1 MNTRTPDGLPGHAPT
16 PDATSPPT
24 SPLARP
30 VKPAESRR
38 RSESRDP
45 AGSPGRSILRTSLVV
60 AASVPFL
67 IVACGEGAD
76 GDDGHA
82 EGSEHRSPAD
92 ERPPVA
98 VEIATVEA
106 AELEG
111 TEEVVG
117 TVRAKL
123 RATLEAK
130 VSGQI
135 ASLGVSV
142 GDRVTKGD
150 LLAELSVSE
159 VRAQLVEA
167 RAVLEQAEQDLRRTR
182 RLFEDD
188 AASQRD
194 LDATEARFRVARA
207 KVREAR
213 SVLDYARI
221 EAPFDGVV
229 THKLAD
235 VGDLATPGRPL
246 LEVEDPSAL
255 RLEVAVPEALSRFVG
270 LGATLDVEVDALDAP
285 TTGTV
290 AEIAPSVDPNSR
302 TLLVKLDLPQ
312 AERLR
317 AGQFGRALVPTGRAE
332 VLRVPEDAVVRR
344 GQLEMAFVVH
354 EGRAVMRLVK
364 TAKRT
369 GDQLEV
375 VSGLEPGEVI
385 VVDGARDLVDGQ
397 RVALPTEVSS

>member
-1 MNTRTPDGLPGHAPT
+1 
-16 PDATSPPT
+16 
-24 SPLARP
+24 
-30 VKPAESRR
+30 
-38 RSESRDP
+38 
-45 AGSPGRSILRTSLVV
+45 
-60 AASVPFL
+60 
-67 IVACGEGAD
+67 
-76 GDDGHA
+76 
-82 EGSEHRSPAD
+82 
-92 ERPPVA
+92 

-135 ASLGVSV
+135 ASLDVSV

-150 LLAELSVSE
+150 LLAKLSVSE

-167 RAVLEQAEQDLRRTR
+167 RAVLEQAEQDLARTR

-194 LDATEARFRVARA
+194 LDAAEARFRVARA

-302 TLLVKLDLPQ
+302 TLLVKLDLPP
-312 AERLR
+312 AEGLR

-344 GQLEMAFVVH
+344 GQLEIAFVVH
-354 EGRAVMRLVK
+354 EGRAVLRLVK

-385 VVDGARDLVDGQ
+385 VVEGARDLSDGQ